1 MNCMVWLE
9 PFIIGIAAFV
19 AAGLTFF
26 SGFGLGTLLMPVLA
40 IFFPVE
46 LAIMMTAV
54 VHFINNL
61 VKLAMLGRYANM
73 EVVFRFGVPAFLAA
87 MGGAWVLAWLSDVN
101 LEIHYHVFG
110 ATFNITPIKMIVAM
124 LLGGFL
130 YLEFSNNKNRG
141 RFQQIPL
148 SIGGVFS
155 GFFGGLSGHQGA
167 FRSACLVQSGL
178 TKEQFL
184 GTNVVI
190 ACLVDLS
197 RLIFYGTMDAATI
210 WVDQPL
216 VMAGILTPAILGTFM
231 ASRYI
236 HTIAMPTIRTII
248 AVFLMIVA
256 IGLGTGVL

>member
-1 MNCMVWLE
+1 ME
-9 PFIIGIAAFV
+9 V

-54 VHFINNL
+54 VHFTNNL
-61 VKLAMLGRYANM
+61 VKLAILGRYANM

-87 MGGAWVLAWLSDVN
+87 MAGAWVLAWLSDVT

-110 ATFNITPIKMIVAM
+110 ATFNITPIKMVVAM

-248 AVFLMIVA
+248 AGFLMIVA